1 MASSQVWSPGQRKSF
16 NVIPSGRELPRT
28 PPMSHVKHRLSF
40 ADEVCPATVCSG
52 DAFPMLRG
60 MGGYQLTQTDQ
71 DFIEKMNQEKLQK
84 NLQGE
89 LADLESSINR
99 EAMALDL
106 HLSSKEKALEGLDKF
121 PTCETMVDLA
131 RTLLSQTV
139 PAGELDQLD
148 HRSLLASVTEAG
160 LRRAIS
166 EKKRAVDSL
175 KEGVR
180 KKEEKQ
186 ENEILERKHE
196 IQGLMIQLA
205 GLKCEVAKERESRRS
220 PEGKTAAAQPV
231 RASRAPR
238 SNKSATTATA
248 SARQRSQSAGKSGA
262 TKATSR
268 RTRAPGPT
276 ASPPAATK
284 TGKAAAIVTETA
296 AAQSVGLR
304 RSKRIATRK

>member
-28 PPMSHVKHRLSF
+28 PRMSHIKHRLSF

-175 KEGVR
+175 KEGVY
-180 KKEEKQ
+180 
-186 ENEILERKHE
+186 HE

-268 RTRAPGPT
+268 RTRAPEPT
-276 ASPPAATK
+276 ASLPAATK
-284 TGKAAAIVTETA
+284 TRKAAAVVTETA